1 MANRNRVI
9 YQSEAL
15 FVGPTGGV
23 STYTLG
29 AGYTTGTLAQLHRV
43 QNANYSFNVSREN
56 VNQFGQLAAL
66 DRVILTQPTV
76 SLDFSYYTTTGTNE
90 SNLGLYINPTGLNA
104 PSGALINIMQ
114 GINDVKNYYI
124 LVAPEGSDVNTNTSI
139 TGSSSTIGIGNGFLS
154 SYSLDASVGSFV
166 TSSANVEAYNM
177 RFYTTASGEVPTI
190 NPIDGNNVTAKYFQ
204 ISGIST
210 GSFISVLKPG
220 DITVDVSGD
229 IGLVAGDLKVQS
241 VSMKLDLTRE
251 DIQKLGSKFAFA
263 KPLKFPLTTTMT
275 IDATLGDIEAD
286 NLATLVN
293 ADCSTYNLA
302 VTLKGASCGV
312 TSTKQ
317 ALKFFFKGAK
327 LDSQSITSS
336 IGANK
341 AVNLQFSAQIG
352 GPTDSNNGIFIEGTE
367 AGF

>member
-1 MANRNRVI
+1 MARNRVI

-23 STYTLG
+23 TG
-29 AGYTTGTLAQLHRV
+29 AGANGLYTTPLLTQLHRV
-43 QNANYSFNVSREN
+43 QNANYSFNITREN

-76 SLDFSYYTTTGTNE
+76 ALDFSYYTVTGTNE
-90 SNLGLYINPTGLNA
+90 SNLGLYINPQSTA
-104 PSGALINIMQ
+104 IQSGALVNIMQ
-114 GINDVKNYYI
+114 GVNDIKNYYI
-124 LVAPEGSDVNTNTSI
+124 LVSPEGVDINNNSGV
-139 TGSSSTIGIGNGFLS
+139 TGNASTIGIGNGFLS
-154 SYSLDASVGSFV
+154 SYSLNASVGSFV
-166 TSSANVEAYNM
+166 TSTVNVEAYNM
-177 RFYTTASGEVPTI
+177 RFYSTASGEVPTI
-190 NPIDGNNVTAKYFQ
+190 NAFDGTNTINRFFQ

-210 GSFISVLKPG
+210 GDFISVLKPG

-229 IGLVAGDLKVQS
+229 IGVAATDLKVQS
-241 VSMKLDLTRE
+241 VTMNLDLTRE
-251 DIQKLGSKFAFA
+251 EIQKLGSRFAFS
-263 KPLKFPLTTTMT
+263 KPLQFPLTTTMT
-275 IDATLGDIEAD
+275 IDATLGDLETE

-302 VTLKGASCGV
+302 VTLKGASCGT

-317 ALKFFFKGAK
+317 ALKFYFRGAK
-327 LDSQSITSS
+327 LDSQSFTSS

-341 AVNLQFSAQIG
+341 SVSMQFSAQIG
-352 GPTDSNNGIFIEGTE
+352 GPTDSTNGIFIEAAQ